1 MAPAQGDSA
10 TVDVY
15 QTLQIEREG
24 TIEWLTLNRPERLNA
39 LSRQMCDELQAYFGR
54 LYTDHDVRVVILRGA
69 GRGFCAGFD
78 LKDTADFSTG
88 PADGMRAQ
96 RRVSEVILRMR
107 RCPQPII
114 ALIDGPAS
122 GGGFALAL
130 ASDVRYAT
138 PKARMNVAMAKVG
151 LTGCDMGI
159 SYFLPKTVGVSVAA
173 ELMMSG
179 RFINAERGLSLG
191 LISEVV
197 EPEDLAATGRQL
209 AQDMLSLSPLGL
221 RLTKEGLNVALSAG
235 SLEQAIALE
244 DRGQILC
251 ASAGYF
257 DEGITAFIEKRDPV
271 YTED

>member
-1 MAPAQGDSA
+1 MAPAPDHSA
-10 TVDVY
+10 FE
-15 QTLQIEREG
+15 TLQIEREG
-24 TIEWLTLNRPERLNA
+24 AIDWLTLNRPERLNA
-39 LSRQMCDELQAYFGR
+39 LSRQMCDELQAYFGD
-54 LYTDHDVRVVILRGA
+54 LYTDHSVRVVIMRGA
-69 GRGFCAGFD
+69 GRGFSAGFD
-78 LKDTADFSTG
+78 LKDTADFSAG
-88 PADGMRAQ
+88 PAVGMRVQ

-114 ALIDGPAS
+114 GLIDGPAT
-122 GGGFALAL
+122 GGGFAIAL
-130 ASDVRYAT
+130 AADVRYAT

-179 RFINAERGLSLG
+179 RFINAARALSVG
-191 LISEVV
+191 LISDVV
-197 EPEDLAATGRQL
+197 EPDALAATGRQL
-209 AQDMLSLSPLGL
+209 AEEMLSLSPLGL
-221 RLTKEGLNVALSAG
+221 RLTKDGLNMALSAG

-251 ASAGYF
+251 ASAGHF
-257 DEGITAFIEKRDPV
+257 DEGITAFLEKRDPI